1 MDGSLYND
9 SGHSGTSGLHVE
21 EVVLDTGSTILLY
34 IIAHCMKEL
43 TCTGRPIKLASTGT
57 NTCIDTFH
65 NHTFSSTT
73 IQSTRLNS

>member
-1 MDGSLYND
+1 MVHYND

-21 EVVLDTGSTILLY
+21 EIVLDTGSTILY
-34 IIAHCMKEL
+34 IIAHFMKEL

-57 NTCIDTFH
+57 NTRIDTFH
-65 NHTFSSTT
+65 HHTFSNTT